1 MAIYKSI
8 LDVGGKK
15 KVVVSIS
22 HKEETEQQVVESKVV
37 NKLHHIHI
45 LDRSGSMAY
54 SINQLID
61 NVQKTIEVIGE
72 DDLLTIIWFSS
83 AGQHRT
89 VLKGANKMLEMTAIL
104 NSLRS
109 VIGCTCFSDPL
120 KEVNTIL
127 DEIGDLAPVSVTL
140 FTDGQPVVPWGVP
153 EEERKCMIELEKMK
167 GKIIAFNTVGYGNYY
182 NQELLKAFS
191 ATSEF
196 GTMFHS
202 SNIDEYLT
210 IFNHNFEKISDAV
223 IEDIKIYGAIGDDI
237 VYLNRTFTKMT
248 DGAFELSRIDKRKNQ
263 FFLVAEDDHDI
274 TFQYQGIVY
283 NSGDI
288 NKAIAQ
294 ASIVNF
300 YYAYAYNLYYSN
312 RRLESLDIISKN
324 LGEKALID
332 SHLSSFTFDE
342 SAVHIEKL
350 RKATIN
356 NKHRMLDGVAPVG
369 YLPADDAKCVM
380 DVLAYLQTIDAYYI
394 PFSKNLEAYSRITRK
409 ATDEFNLFT
418 KTEDEIRVPFSDFV
432 FNKKH
437 MNLSIRVYV
446 PGKVAINPM
455 DAKEVGLPTEIESG
469 IFRNYTIIKDG
480 NLNIKK
486 IEVLIPT
493 EGEVDEKYMKW
504 IEGTV
509 INEKMYARVVIDLS
523 AFPIINR
530 MYINKATDIANIFE
544 DVRLTTELEARQKIV
559 GYFIDNILTDNL
571 KKTGALK
578 EYTVAQIRVLEKHG
592 LDKNLNYG
600 GVEITK
606 AKAEDSDSYQS
617 RTMEFYLAGFSSWP
631 KVDDMLKRT
640 DNIPKMTVSMKT
652 LHKQYQ
658 LVQNEADAKA
668 VDLNKE
674 SVKTRN
680 FLFAERDEIK
690 KELLLIRS
698 NFAILKLAKLLS
710 GDWFDKLTVDDK
722 GDYFYEKDGVKM
734 VAKTSY
740 TTEYF

>member
-83 AGQHRT
+83 VGQHRT

-223 IEDIKIYGAIGDDI
+223 VEDIKIYGAIGDDI

-274 TFQYQGIVY
+274 TFQYQGVVY

-288 NKAIAQ
+288 KKVIAQ

-486 IEVLIPT
+486 IEVLIPAEEFDQTYMTYTT
-493 EGEVDEKYMKW
+493 EAGD
-504 IEGTV
+504 
-509 INEKMYARVVIDLS
+509 NEYARVIVDLS
-523 AFPIINR
+523 IFPIINR

-559 GYFIDNILTDNL
+559 GYLIDGILTDTL

-600 GVEITK
+600 GVEIK
-606 AKAEDSDSYQS
+606 VAKADNSDSYES
-617 RTMEFYLAGFSSWP
+617 RTMEFYLAGFSAWP
-631 KVDDMLKRT
+631 KVNEMLERINNGKKLT
-640 DNIPKMTVSMKT
+640 ASMQT
-652 LHKQYQ
+652 LHKQY
-658 LVQNEADAKA
+658 LMLQNEADAKV

-680 FLFAERDEIK
+680 FLFTERDEIK
-690 KELLLIRS
+690 KELILIRS

-710 GDWFDKLTVDDK
+710 GDWFPELKTDDK
-722 GDYFYEKDGVKM
+722 GEYFYEKDGVKM

>member
-8 LDVGGKK
+8 LDIGGKK

-72 DDLLTIIWFSS
+72 NDLLTIIWFSS

-120 KEVNTIL
+120 KEVNIIL

-153 EEERKCMIELEKMK
+153 EEEHKCMIELEKMK

-223 IEDIKIYGAIGDDI
+223 VEDIKIHSYIYNDVI
-237 VYLNRTFTKMT
+237 YLNRTFTKMT
-248 DGAFELSRIDKRKNQ
+248 ECDFELSRIDKRKNQ
-263 FFLVAEDDHDI
+263 FFLVAENEDDFI
-274 TFQYQGIVY
+274 FTYQGTSY
-283 NSGDI
+283 NSADI
-288 NKAIAQ
+288 KKAIAPATIQ
-294 ASIVNF
+294 NF

-312 RRLESLDIISKN
+312 RRLESLDILSKN
-324 LGEKALID
+324 LQDKALID

-350 RKATIN
+350 RKATMN
-356 NKHRMLDGVAPVG
+356 NKCRLIEGQAPVG

-380 DVLAYLQTIDAYYI
+380 DVLAYLQTINAYYI
-394 PFSKNLEAYSRITRK
+394 PFSKNIEAYSRITRK

-455 DAKEVGLPTEIESG
+455 DAKEVGLPTEIDSG

-486 IEVLIPT
+486 IEVLIPA
-493 EGEVDEKYMKW
+493 ELVSHDYMNFIDHIEINDEL
-504 IEGTV
+504 
-509 INEKMYARVVIDLS
+509 YARVVVDLS

-530 MYINKATDIANIFE
+530 MYINKATDIDNIFE
-544 DVRLTTELEARQKIV
+544 DVQLTTELEARQKLI
-559 GYFIDNILTDNL
+559 GYFIDNILTDTL

-606 AKAEDSDSYQS
+606 AKAEDSDSYES

-631 KVDDMLKRT
+631 KVSDMLERINNGK
-640 DNIPKMTVSMKT
+640 KMTVSMQT
-652 LHKQYQ
+652 MYKQY
-658 LVQNEADAKA
+658 LMLENEATARG
-668 VDLNKE
+668 VDLSKE
-674 SVKTRN
+674 STKTRN
-680 FLFAERDEIK
+680 FLFAERDEVK
-690 KELLLIRS
+690 QELILIRI

-710 GDWFDKLTVDDK
+710 GDWFHELKTDDK
-722 GDYFYEKDGVKM
+722 GEYFYEKNDVKM
-734 VAKTSY
+734 IAKTSY